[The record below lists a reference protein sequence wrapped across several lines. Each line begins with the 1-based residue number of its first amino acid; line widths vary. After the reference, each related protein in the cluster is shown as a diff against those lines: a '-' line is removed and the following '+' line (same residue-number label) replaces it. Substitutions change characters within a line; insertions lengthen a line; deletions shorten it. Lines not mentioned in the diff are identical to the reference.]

1 MEWTFP
7 ASGPLKADLE
17 LSAGQVEVALHATDE
32 ILVLLEPLGRENDGV
47 REQIA
52 NTSVVCDGGRLD
64 VHVPKRKLREASLR
78 LRVLIPAGS
87 SLRVR
92 TSSADVGCDG
102 PMGAFEGKTASG
114 DIVLRDDCE
123 SASLAT
129 ASGDIR
135 LVNVLGQLEVVTA
148 SGDVTGRDVGG
159 RATVT
164 TASGDIRLGSIAH
177 DARTRSASGDIT
189 IGCAYDGELSVNT
202 ASGDVR
208 VGVGAGVGAWLDLVT
223 VSGDSRCTLPAEGE
237 GSNEATLRISCRT
250 VSGDILVHS
259 GEHSP
264 GGGGGRDDGGGG
276 GGAGGGA
283 GGGLGLGLAGL
294 DGGSALPGR
303 LGLGLAGL
311 DGGSALPGSPEVPG
325 AEPFAD
331 TGMSGDAFYS
341 TGISG
346 DAAFSGGTG
355 EFGEAD
361 EFVGASGFPDLSSI
375 AGVAKL
381 ADLADLAGFGDVA
394 DLMMGRPTTGRGIR
408 LPWRKA

>member
-17 LSAGQVEVALHATDE
+17 LSAGQVEVALHASDE
-32 ILVLLEPLGRENDGV
+32 ILVLLEALGRENDGV

-52 NTSVVCDGGRLD
+52 NTSVACDGGRLD

-87 SLRVR
+87 SVRVR
-92 TSSADVGCDG
+92 TSSADVACDG
-102 PMGAFEGKTASG
+102 PMSAFEGKTASG
-114 DIVLRDDCE
+114 DIVVRDDCE
-123 SASLAT
+123 SASIAT

-135 LVNVLGQLEVVTA
+135 LVNVLGQLDVASA
-148 SGDVTGRDVGG
+148 SGDVTARNIGG
-159 RATVT
+159 RVTVT

-177 DARTRSASGDIT
+177 DARTRSASGDVT
-189 IGCAYDGELSVNT
+189 IACAYDGELSVNT

-237 GSNEATLRISCRT
+237 GSNSATLRISCRT

-259 GEHSP
+259 GERSP
-264 GGGGGRDDGGGG
+264 GDGDGGGG
-276 GGAGGGA
+276 GGGPA
-283 GGGLGLGLAGL
+283 GLGLDVAG
-294 DGGSALPGR
+294 
-303 LGLGLAGL
+303 

-331 TGMSGDAFYS
+331 TGMSGGGPS
-341 TGISG
+341 GTGIAG
-346 DAAFSGGTG
+346 DAAFPGAGFPDTDDFSG
-355 EFGEAD
+355 AD
-361 EFVGASGFPDLSSI
+361 EFGGMSGFPDLSGI
-375 AGVAKL
+375 AGLAKL
-381 ADLADLAGFGDVA
+381 ADLAEIAGFGDVA

>member
-7 ASGPLKADLE
+7 ASGALKADLE

-52 NTSVVCDGGRLD
+52 NTSVACDGGRLD

-87 SLRVR
+87 SVRVR
-92 TSSADVGCDG
+92 TSSADVACDG
-102 PMGAFEGKTASG
+102 PMSAFEGKTASG

-123 SASLAT
+123 SASIAT
-129 ASGDIR
+129 ASGDVR
-135 LVNVLGQLEVVTA
+135 LLNVLGQLDVACA
-148 SGDVTGRDVGG
+148 SGDVTARNIGG
-159 RATVT
+159 RVTVT

-189 IGCAYDGELSVNT
+189 IACAYDGELSVNT

-208 VGVGAGVGAWLDLVT
+208 VGVGTGVGAWLDLVT
-223 VSGDSRCTLPAEGE
+223 VSGDSRCTLPAEAE
-237 GSNEATLRISCRT
+237 GSNAATLRISCRT

-259 GEHSP
+259 GERSP
-264 GGGGGRDDGGGG
+264 GGGGG
-276 GGAGGGA
+276 GGAGGGV
-283 GGGLGLGLAGL
+283 LGLDLAG
-294 DGGSALPGR
+294 A
-303 LGLGLAGL
+303 
-311 DGGSALPGSPEVPG
+311 GGSALPGSPEVPG

-331 TGMSGDAFYS
+331 TGMSGDGYS
-341 TGISG
+341 GTGIAG
-346 DAAFSGGTG
+346 DAAFSGVGDG
-355 EFGEAD
+355 SAGASFPGGGFPAGVAGDFPDAGDFAGAD
-361 EFVGASGFPDLSSI
+361 EFAGMSGFPDLSGI
-375 AGVAKL
+375 AGLAKL